1 MSMKNPMTLA
11 GIEPATFRFVT
22 QHLNH
27 CATADVSKY
36 SFETVVFCSHILSVV
51 MTEPPHR
58 RGTLDYL
65 FSINCVARINP
76 PPPRKEYKISFFEP
90 EGKNTLDRRKC
101 KGEDIFKMD
110 IKEADCVLNVF
121 GLWWVTAIG
130 CIRCEES
137 AGRLSNR

>member
-76 PPPRKEYKISFFEP
+76 PPREKSTKFRSLSLKGRIHLIDVSVKGKIFLKWILRKQIVY
-90 EGKNTLDRRKC
+90 
-101 KGEDIFKMD
+101 
-110 IKEADCVLNVF
+110 
-121 GLWWVTAIG
+121 
-130 CIRCEES
+130 
-137 AGRLSNR
+137 